1 MNFNKY
7 FLLVVTIVVY
17 INNLNFNNNGRLYT
31 SIAHNDSIFVG
42 IERNS
47 RSYFLSSQSFLTLS
61 LKSNAP
67 SKKSGKKSSKNDSSN
82 RGQGQNSQTFEETM
96 DDLAKKLEKF
106 SISSSSRKVIEVT
119 CLDLISLLNVLT
131 QGIQFLQT
139 LITMISD
146 FSLLESCLQALIAR
160 SVGKG
165 STLSKLLSSIRKV
178 SKALESQKSMFKSL
192 LKLLNESE
200 SKLGSISS
208 LIQQCKMTV
217 SQSLLLGYPRFEG
230 YFSLPEKINGSQKKV
245 TSFDSFFSKIVT
257 EYCNDGFLAS
267 IDDEILKLQS
277 KDTVEDMEVS

>member
-42 IERNS
+42 IESNS
-47 RSYFLSSQSFLTLS
+47 RNYLLSSQSFLTLS
-61 LKSNAP
+61 LKSNAL
-67 SKKSGKKSSKNDSSN
+67 SKKSGKESSKNDSSN
-82 RGQGQNSQTFEETM
+82 RGLGQNTQTFEESM
-96 DDLAKKLEKF
+96 DDLANKLEKF

-119 CLDLISLLNVLT
+119 CLDFISLFNVLT
-131 QGIQFLQT
+131 QGVQFLQT
-139 LITMISD
+139 LIIVISD

-160 SVGKG
+160 SV
-165 STLSKLLSSIRKV
+165 

-192 LKLLNESE
+192 LNLLNAFE
-200 SKLGSISS
+200 SKLASISS
-208 LIQQCKMTV
+208 LIQQCTMTV

-230 YFSLPEKINGSQKKV
+230 YFGLPEKINSSQKN
-245 TSFDSFFSKIVT
+245 KIVV
-257 EYCNDGFLAS
+257 EYCNDGFS
-267 IDDEILKLQS
+267 TNIDNEILKLQS